1 MGTFMLDLHFL
12 CALFSNKPM
21 YIYIYVC
28 KSCSE
33 TTKIGG
39 NSSQNFG
46 SKFKDFHSLVS
57 NDQNLGD
64 GAVFLPTNQ
73 QLSLG
78 KSKWINYTCFT
89 VSLIISYLNKN
100 RITLNYRIQL
110 DQQFGDLRNCWG
122 FRWKA
127 GGAFGSPFIPI
138 PQGSVCAS
146 NQHFLPLNSAM
157 LTGNIQIWRT
167 KLA

>member
-1 MGTFMLDLHFL
+1 MCPIFEQTDV
-12 CALFSNKPM
+12 
-21 YIYIYVC
+21 YIYMFV
-28 KSCSE
+28 KVVAKQQRLGG
-33 TTKIGG
+33 TLPKILGA
-39 NSSQNFG
+39 NSRIS
-46 SKFKDFHSLVS
+46 SLVS

>member
-1 MGTFMLDLHFL
+1 MLDHHFL

-57 NDQNLGD
+57 NDQNLGY

-78 KSKWINYTCFT
+78 KSK
-89 VSLIISYLNKN
+89 
-100 RITLNYRIQL
+100 
-110 DQQFGDLRNCWG
+110 
-122 FRWKA
+122 
-127 GGAFGSPFIPI
+127 
-138 PQGSVCAS
+138 
-146 NQHFLPLNSAM
+146 
-157 LTGNIQIWRT
+157 
-167 KLA
+167 